1 LRLVAA
7 YALKGRWQLA
17 TIDLATGAFA
27 PVATDLEPA
36 DSLAATHTHAV
47 MVGGSARQPDGVLR
61 VDLATGAVETI
72 RAASTFQSAERDVSI
87 AEAIEF
93 ATGEGLAAHAF
104 FYPPQNSRFT
114 APPGER
120 PPLIV
125 FTHGGP
131 TGATHARLNLEVQYW
146 TSRGFAV
153 ADVNYTMG
161 VFGYVVFVGDQ
172 DNRVSLGVQL
182 VHKGHYFI
190 TGLGIEIAGRLIG
203 QDDGRTIYQGARDR
217 DSLALAAGEFVG
229 LVHHPGFEINFAQ
242 RFFGAANALFR
253 RRAVIN
259 QRKLDIV
266 QSCRTSQ
273 QVERLEDEADLLV
286 TDSCEFIIVKFT
298 YQMSVEPV
306 LATAWSVQTSDQ
318 VH

>member
-1 LRLVAA
+1 MQV
-7 YALKGRWQLA
+7 
-17 TIDLATGAFA
+17 I
-27 PVATDLEPA
+27 
-36 DSLAATHTHAV
+36 H
-47 MVGGSARQPDGVLR
+47 
-61 VDLATGAVETI
+61 
-72 RAASTFQSAERDVSI
+72 QS
-87 AEAIEF
+87 
-93 ATGEGLAAHAF
+93 H
-104 FYPPQNSRFT
+104 N
-114 APPGER
+114 
-120 PPLIV
+120 
-125 FTHGGP
+125 
-131 TGATHARLNLEVQYW
+131 
-146 TSRGFAV
+146 
-153 ADVNYTMG
+153 
-161 VFGYVVFVGDQ
+161 
-172 DNRVSLGVQL
+172 
-182 VHKGHYFI
+182 FI